1 MRQKVKTLKR
11 KEDHH
16 LHDEIYVDSDFTPGQ
31 EITLQYYLHR
41 KISPRD
47 RYISAFEPDDQT
59 VIGRFMVQALFANML
74 TAPPCVMLELK
85 ALDPQFFL
93 RYPVERIMLL
103 SEAEVYANLHT
114 GNALDAK

>member
-11 KEDHH
+11 KDAHH
-16 LHDEIYVDSDFTPGQ
+16 IPDEIYVDSDFAPEQVLTM
-31 EITLQYYLHR
+31 QYYLHR

-59 VIGRFMVQALFANML
+59 VIGRFMVRELFANML
-74 TAPPCVMLELK
+74 TAPPCVMLELQ

-103 SEAEVYANLHT
+103 SEAEVFANLRISGT
-114 GNALDAK
+114 SETR